1 MYRKRYDMT
10 LTFFK
15 KLMITLRLGWRLI
28 VQVEFCTNPRSIG
41 VHYFSLLFGACGRTE
56 TRLSLKI
63 LFLIPNFI
71 RLVFIRQ
78 GNTIIVWVKPS
89 SQLGKL
95 PSKFGGINQ
104 LMGGLNLTLIGH
116 FLEILV
122 RQRVEASSE
131 IAMGSGL
138 KGIQGQ

>member
-1 MYRKRYDMT
+1 MT

-15 KLMITLRLGWRLI
+15 KLMITSRLGWRLI
-28 VQVEFCTNPRSIG
+28 VQVEFCTNPRSIR
-41 VHYFSLLFGACGRTE
+41 VHYFSLLFGACGRIE

-63 LFLIPNFI
+63 LFLIPTFI

-78 GNTIIVWVKPS
+78 RNTIIVWVKPS

-95 PSKFGGINQ
+95 PSRFGGINQ